1 MNREPESTC
10 DREDL
15 RFSIGALA
23 LGALDPQEAR
33 EVRRHL
39 ADCPECQA
47 EYTSFV
53 GVKRIMDIGL
63 VGAPMPD
70 PEPAGKT
77 ARGPK
82 RRRAGFAPPL
92 RRRLALGT
100 AGGLAALALVG
111 GGFALGRT
119 HDSATSVSRTTTAL
133 PAVTRSGVT
142 AQISYETKG
151 WGTWIDAKMSGAPAQ
166 TVCTLYVYDKYQN
179 AIRLSSWTS
188 VGTQIDIPAATNLR
202 PDQIDHFEVKV
213 DGDGY
218 DIPVPMGS

>member
-23 LGALDPQEAR
+23 LGALDPDEAR

-70 PEPAGKT
+70 PEPAGN
-77 ARGPK
+77 AGRGLRG
-82 RRRAGFAPPL
+82 RRPGFARPL
-92 RRRLALGT
+92 RRRLVLGA
-100 AGGLAALALVG
+100 AGGLAALALIG
-111 GGFALGRT
+111 GGFAMGRT
-119 HDSATSVSRTTTAL
+119 HDGTPAGRTTAL

-142 AQISYETKG
+142 AQISYESKG
-151 WGTWIDAKMSGAPAQ
+151 WGTWITAKMSGAPAQ
-166 TVCTLYVYDKYQN
+166 IVCTLYVYDKNQN
-179 AIRLSSWTS
+179 AIRLSSWQS
-188 VGTQIDIPAATNLR
+188 VGQQIDIPAATNLR

>member
-1 MNREPESTC
+1 MC

-23 LGALDPQEAR
+23 LGALDQDEAR

-70 PEPAGKT
+70 IEPASKV
-77 ARGPK
+77 P
-82 RRRAGFAPPL
+82 RRQRMPAFVRPL
-92 RRRLALGT
+92 RRRLVLGT

-111 GGFALGRT
+111 GGFAMGRG
-119 HDSATSVSRTTTAL
+119 HDGTSVSQAGPATAL
-133 PAVTRSGVT
+133 PAVTQSGVT
-142 AQISYETKG
+142 AQISYQNKG
-151 WGTWIDAKMSGAPAQ
+151 WGTWIDAKMSGAPAE
-166 TVCTLYVYDKYQN
+166 TVCTLFVYDKNQN
-179 AIRLSSWTS
+179 WTRLSSWTS
-188 VGTQIDIPAATNLR
+188 VGKQIDIPAATNLR
-202 PDQIDHFEVKV
+202 PDQIDHFEVRV
-213 DGDGY
+213 DGQGY
-218 DIPVPMGS
+218 DISVPMGS